1 MARPKGHR
9 KEARLSVSFD
19 STDYAE
25 LNALAARRDVSVA
38 WLIRSA
44 VNELITRE
52 RDSSENP
59 ELPLVRRQPRAEG
72 ARHE

>member
-9 KEARLSVSFD
+9 KEARLSVSFE
-19 STDYAE
+19 SSDYAH

-44 VNELITRE
+44 VHDLISRE
-52 RDSSENP
+52 RDAAENP
-59 ELPLVRRQPRAEG
+59 ELPLIRRHSHTKDI
-72 ARHE
+72 RHD

>member
-19 STDYAE
+19 SADYAQ
-25 LNALAARRDVSVA
+25 LNALAARRAVSVA

-44 VNELITRE
+44 VQELITRE
-52 RDSSENP
+52 RNALENP
-59 ELPLVRRQPRAEG
+59 ELPLVRRQHRAEG
-72 ARHE
+72 VRHE